1 MLAEANRRLLL
12 MPRADAFSLPYS
24 SGTYFGNPTRIP
36 GNASVAL
43 HACVERSLAAVR
55 DWCYICCT
63 HACVCGTYLFS
74 ALCCA
79 GNEHTN
85 AMQILPFCLLGLEA
99 DNEAATVF
107 ARCALFSLVPRCVHQ
122 SQLFHTPPPCSY
134 SELYQYQHRKN
145 MSKDYDATALRR
157 TRAKVKQ

>member
-1 MLAEANRRLLL
+1 MTVQTKLMLAEANRRLLL

-43 HACVERSLAAVR
+43 HACV
-55 DWCYICCT
+55 
-63 HACVCGTYLFS
+63 CGTYLFS

-99 DNEAATVF
+99 DNEAAAVF
-107 ARCALFSLVPRCVHQ
+107 ARCALFSLVPRCAHQ
-122 SQLFHTPPPCSY
+122 SQLFHTHPPCSY

-145 MSKDYDATALRR
+145 MSKDYDATTLRR